1 MNTQTFSIKGV
12 FRDSWSMMKKEFWK
26 YVLVGLILMAVSFVA
41 SIFEESNIVYAL
53 VSFLLQIYLGL
64 VWLLFSVR
72 SVQKGEL
79 VFKDIFA
86 EINPKIYIK
95 FFLLSL
101 LVSLVVM
108 LGFVLLIIP
117 GVLFAIAYQF
127 SGYFMVDGELGVRA
141 AMKKSW
147 RATKGLRWKLFW
159 LSLLVGLL
167 NILGLAVV
175 GVGLFVTVPL
185 TSLVLGHVYVNVIKK
200 RNITEPV
207 SS

>member
-1 MNTQTFSIKGV
+1 
-12 FRDSWSMMKKEFWK
+12 MKKEFWK

>member
-1 MNTQTFSIKGV
+1 
-12 FRDSWSMMKKEFWK
+12 
-26 YVLVGLILMAVSFVA
+26 
-41 SIFEESNIVYAL
+41 
-53 VSFLLQIYLGL
+53 
-64 VWLLFSVR
+64 
-72 SVQKGEL
+72 
-79 VFKDIFA
+79 
-86 EINPKIYIK
+86 
-95 FFLLSL
+95 
-101 LVSLVVM
+101 M
-108 LGFVLLIIP
+108 LGFILLIIP

-159 LSLLVGLL
+159 LSILVGLL

-175 GVGLFVTVPL
+175 GIGLFVTVPL

-200 RNITEPV
+200 RNIKEPV

>member
-12 FRDSWSMMKKEFWK
+12 FRDSWGMMKKEFWK

-41 SIFEESNIVYAL
+41 SIFEESNSVYAL
-53 VSFLLQIYLGL
+53 VSFLLQIYLG
-64 VWLLFSVR
+64 
-72 SVQKGEL
+72 
-79 VFKDIFA
+79 
-86 EINPKIYIK
+86 
-95 FFLLSL
+95 
-101 LVSLVVM
+101 
-108 LGFVLLIIP
+108 
-117 GVLFAIAYQF
+117 
-127 SGYFMVDGELGVRA
+127 
-141 AMKKSW
+141 
-147 RATKGLRWKLFW
+147 
-159 LSLLVGLL
+159 SLLVGFL